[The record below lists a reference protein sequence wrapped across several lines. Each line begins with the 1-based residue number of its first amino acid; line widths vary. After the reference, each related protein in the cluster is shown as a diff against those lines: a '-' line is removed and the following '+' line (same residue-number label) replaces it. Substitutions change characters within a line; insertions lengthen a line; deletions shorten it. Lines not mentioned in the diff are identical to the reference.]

1 MNINGCFNDEWI
13 PLSKNNSTGTDFGM
27 MMIVNNT
34 TATGRLVYKDTVN
47 KQMCPGV
54 VYNAYFAV
62 INIDRPLPA
71 CSSVPDFPVFELRI
85 ETDAGILI
93 KKDTTRPGI
102 GYAAPTMGYKFAG
115 FGFDFVMP
123 ASANRLVIKVNL
135 IPSSALCAE
144 DFAIDDIMIRP
155 VGPKV
160 QIAFAN
166 ELPTTIVK
174 IVCFQDN
181 QTVSFSGTMGPYYS
195 NPALQWQQTTDD
207 GITWTDIP
215 GETGN
220 NYSRVLSTPD
230 TFLFRL
236 TGGEATNIANPACR
250 VISNFFKVEVDGI
263 PTNYS
268 VTSNSPVCAGQDLKF
283 NGAGGARYIWTGP
296 NGFFDNIPFPHIFFS
311 SLADSGMYYVEI
323 FSAGGCRVKDSVY
336 ATVIGTDVNAGPDT
350 AICKGRSV
358 RLNSSTGIKYEW
370 MPATGLSA
378 TNVSSPVA
386 KPDVTTEYTVKVMD
400 AFGCS
405 DTAKVQVIITNK
417 IAVNAIIRGTDY
429 LCRLYDSAAFKDMS
443 SGTIVSRRWDFG
455 NGQRDTTSNPPVQY
469 YAIPG
474 NQTNYVARLAVMDA
488 AGCTDTAYHILAIE
502 DNCYI
507 AVPSAFTPNGDGL
520 NDYLYPLNAY
530 KATDLLFRVYNRS
543 GQVVFETRDW
553 TRKWDGTT
561 GGVKQT
567 SEVFIW
573 ILNYTDA
580 SNKKIKLKGTTLLIR

>member
-1 MNINGCFNDEWI
+1 
-13 PLSKNNSTGTDFGM
+13 
-27 MMIVNNT
+27 
-34 TATGRLVYKDTVN
+34 
-47 KQMCPGV
+47 
-54 VYNAYFAV
+54 
-62 INIDRPLPA
+62 
-71 CSSVPDFPVFELRI
+71 
-85 ETDAGILI
+85 
-93 KKDTTRPGI
+93 
-102 GYAAPTMGYKFAG
+102 
-115 FGFDFVMP
+115 
-123 ASANRLVIKVNL
+123 
-135 IPSSALCAE
+135 
-144 DFAIDDIMIRP
+144 
-155 VGPKV
+155 
-160 QIAFAN
+160 
-166 ELPTTIVK
+166 
-174 IVCFQDN
+174 
-181 QTVSFSGTMGPYYS
+181 
-195 NPALQWQQTTDD
+195 
-207 GITWTDIP
+207 
-215 GETGN
+215 
-220 NYSRVLSTPD
+220 
-230 TFLFRL
+230 
-236 TGGEATNIANPACR
+236 
-250 VISNFFKVEVDGI
+250 
-263 PTNYS
+263 
-268 VTSNSPVCAGQDLKF
+268 
-283 NGAGGARYIWTGP
+283 
-296 NGFFDNIPFPHIFFS
+296 
-311 SLADSGMYYVEI
+311 
-323 FSAGGCRVKDSVY
+323 
-336 ATVIGTDVNAGPDT
+336 
-350 AICKGRSV
+350 
-358 RLNSSTGIKYEW
+358 

-386 KPDVTTEYTVKVMD
+386 KPDVTTEYTVKVTD

-580 SNKKIKLKGTTLLIR
+580 SNQKIKLKGTTLLIR